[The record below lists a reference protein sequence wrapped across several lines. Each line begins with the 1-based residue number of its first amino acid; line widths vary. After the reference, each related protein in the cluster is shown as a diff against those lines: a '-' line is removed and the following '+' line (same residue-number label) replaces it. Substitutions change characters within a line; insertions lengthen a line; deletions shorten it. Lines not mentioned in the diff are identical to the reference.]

1 MKYSVRD
8 RINEYCLSREQGRNL
23 YVVLKAALKMKDI
36 IEVDFSFVRLTSS
49 DFLEEGIGRLLKDFN
64 KKAIYTYIKFTHVSP
79 AIERSIKFDIGHY
92 YKYYRDEQYRY
103 VIDAAFGKINN
114 TEEPVRAKKTRKT
127 TTDTVPVQHIH
138 SMAIQS
144 KF

>member
-1 MKYSVRD
+1 MKYSVRE
-8 RINEYCLSREQGRNL
+8 RLGEYCLSREQGRNL

-36 IEVDFSFVRLTSS
+36 IEVDFSSVRLTSS
-49 DFLEEGIGRLLKDFN
+49 DFLEDCIGYLLKDFN
-64 KKAIYTYIKFTHVSP
+64 KKAIYTYIKFTHLTP
-79 AIERSIKFDIGHY
+79 PIERSIKFNIDHY

-114 TEEPVRAKKTRKT
+114 IEEPIRGKKTRKT
-127 TTDTVPVQHIH
+127 AASTIPVQSIH
-138 SMAIQS
+138 PMVIQS